1 MSDSDGA
8 AAAPKR
14 EKRTIV
20 DMRESKK
27 TGERM
32 VHVSLP
38 DYTTARWAEA
48 AGVDAIT
55 VGCGSVAM
63 MVYGYPNTVA
73 ATVDMMVAHSAA
85 VRRGAPNT
93 FLIGGMPYQSFNTPE
108 RALVNATRLMQ
119 EAGCDA
125 VKPQAGKAQAGILR
139 ALVDAGIP
147 TMSHAG
153 LTPQTMA
160 MFGGWKVQGRTAAA
174 AMKIL
179 EDTLAIED
187 AGCFM
192 VELEAMPAKI
202 AETISRQL
210 TIPTVGIGTGAG
222 TDHQVLLA
230 HDFLGMF
237 TAFKPKFTK
246 RYGNISEIA
255 IAAIRRYGDEVRAG
269 AFPDDEHS
277 YAVAEAEY
285 EAFLNLV
292 EKRKQL

>member
-1 MSDSDGA
+1 MGDTATDT
-8 AAAPKR
+8 PKR
-14 EKRTIV
+14 EKRTIIEI
-20 DMRESKK
+20 RESKK
-27 TGERM
+27 TGEKM
-32 VHVSLP
+32 VHISLP
-38 DYTTARWAEA
+38 DFTMARWAEE
-48 AGVDAIT
+48 AGVDVIT

-63 MVYGYPNTVA
+63 MVYGHPNTVS
-73 ATVDMMVAHSAA
+73 ATVDMMASHTRA
-85 VRRGAPNT
+85 VRLGAPST
-93 FLIGGMPYQSFNTPE
+93 FLVGSLPYQSYHTVD
-108 RALVNATRLMQ
+108 RALASATRFMQ

-125 VKPQAGKAQAGILR
+125 VKPQAGKSQAHILK

-160 MFGGWKVQGRTAAA
+160 MFGGWKIQGRSAEA

-202 AETISRQL
+202 AETISKQL
-210 TIPTVGIGTGAG
+210 TIPTVGIGTGSG

-237 TAFKPKFTK
+237 TTFKPKYTK

-255 IAAIRRYGDEVRAG
+255 VRAIRQYGDEVRAG
-269 AFPDDEHS
+269 TFPDEEHS
-277 YAVAEAEY
+277 YSVADEEY
-285 EAFLNLV
+285 EKFVRLV
-292 EKRKQL
+292 ERRRHV